1 MQIKTTRK
9 HHLTAQETIEMLKR
23 KVTQSTTIVKNLLK
37 ILKHRVFFK
46 VGAEKKR
53 ASPAVR
59 Q

>member
-1 MQIKTTRK
+1 MQIKTTSK

-37 ILKHRVFFK
+37 ILKHRVFK
-46 VGAEKKR
+46 AGAEKKR
-53 ASPAVR
+53 ASRAVR